1 MVQKGLEPLVHDLQ
15 LSEPCAKEVQG
26 AGPLSLL
33 WVHVREDEKMAPLR
47 RPSPSSRMIRHS
59 VQQWSE
65 SAPTGQRKELPQE
78 LLPVAPKHLY
88 L

>member
-1 MVQKGLEPLVHDLQ
+1 MAHDLQ

-33 WVHVREDEKMAPLR
+33 LVHVREDEKMAPLR
-47 RPSPSSRMIRHS
+47 RPSPSSEMTRHS
-59 VQQWSE
+59 VQKWFE
-65 SAPTGQRKELPQE
+65 SAPTGQQRKLQRE